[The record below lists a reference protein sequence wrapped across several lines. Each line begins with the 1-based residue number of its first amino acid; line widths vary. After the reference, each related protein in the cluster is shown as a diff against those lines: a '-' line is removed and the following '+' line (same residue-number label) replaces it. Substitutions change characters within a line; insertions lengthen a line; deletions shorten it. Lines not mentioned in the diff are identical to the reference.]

1 MRKSLERDPFFS
13 KRIQNFH
20 KLMRFK
26 VRDILLVSS
35 LYDSYLFEEDGRLYE
50 LIRQEYQAFNFNHSP
65 DITHVSSGK
74 DAIELALNDSR
85 YDMIITTLHVEDMHA
100 VQFAKMVRQAGL
112 DIPIILLA
120 FDNRERKELVTYYD
134 VSIFDRIFI
143 WQGDFRLIMGI
154 VKYIEDKLNV
164 KNDTEVIGVQ
174 VIILIEDNVKF
185 YSSYLPQIY
194 GEIFF
199 QAQRLIAEGLN
210 LSHQF
215 LRQRARPKI
224 LLCTN
229 YEEAWNYFEEYKEYI
244 LGIISDVNFKRNG
257 VKDPEAGITF
267 AKRVKEEVSDIP
279 ILLQS
284 SNIKHAEKAH
294 EIGASF
300 LLKGS
305 PMLLRELSDFMKQ
318 YFSFGDFTFRLA
330 DGTEVGKATDLKSL
344 EEMLRTVPDESIK
357 YHAERNHFSNWLKA
371 RTEFWLADR
380 LRPRKVEDFASI
392 TELRNDLIDS
402 LNFYRE
408 QRKKGVITDFDKE
421 SFDPYSGF
429 ARIGG
434 GSLGGKSRG
443 LGFINILLNEYK
455 IQQMFEGVSII
466 VPAAVTIGT
475 EIFDRFLEENNLKSF
490 ALNAKDDHEINRR
503 FLEADKF
510 PTEFILKLYGVLEVM
525 NYPLAVR
532 SSSLLEDSQYQP
544 FAGVYSTHM
553 LPNNSQDIN
562 TRLRELLSCIKRI
575 YASTFY
581 QSSKDYMRATSYRLE
596 EEKMAIVIQRLIGSE
611 HEERYYPDFAG
622 VGKSYNFYPSS
633 PQKPAD
639 GIALVALGLGK
650 TVVDGGSVVRFCPK
664 YPKHLPQF
672 SNAVEVR
679 RSTQKEFYALDL
691 KSQFDDD
698 FLHSPEELMKKYDL
712 SVAEHDETL
721 YNVGSTY
728 SPENEAIYDGLS
740 RSGSRIVTFAPILK
754 HGIFPLPQILELMLE
769 IGSNGMGSQVEIE
782 FAVNMRTA
790 PRQPKEFAMLQM
802 RPLVISQ
809 ESEALVVDGYEKS
822 DLLCSSV
829 NALGNG
835 AVHDV
840 YDIIMVDPKTFER
853 SKTNETAL
861 EVSIMNT
868 KMLNEAIPYILIGM
882 GRWGS
887 LDPWLGIPVHW
898 DQIAGASVIV
908 ETGFKDFQ
916 VAPSQGSHFFQNI
929 TSFNVGYFTVNE
941 NPDDFVDWD
950 WLNAIEPVESM
961 TYVKRL
967 RFESPL
973 SIKINGLKNKGIIL
987 KPEEPQDAQGHA

>member
-1 MRKSLERDPFFS
+1 MRKTLERDPFFS

-164 KNDTEVIGVQ
+164 KNDTEIIGVQ

-284 SNIKHAEKAH
+284 SNIKHSEKAH

-434 GSLGGKSRG
+434 GSLGGKARG

-712 SVAEHDETL
+712 SIAEHDETL

-740 RSGSRIVTFAPILK
+740 RSGSRLVTFAPILK
-754 HGIFPLPQILELMLE
+754 QGIFPLPQILDLMLE

-790 PRQPKEFAMLQM
+790 PGQPKEFAMLQM

-950 WLNAIEPVESM
+950 WLNSIAPVESM

-967 RFESPL
+967 HFESPL